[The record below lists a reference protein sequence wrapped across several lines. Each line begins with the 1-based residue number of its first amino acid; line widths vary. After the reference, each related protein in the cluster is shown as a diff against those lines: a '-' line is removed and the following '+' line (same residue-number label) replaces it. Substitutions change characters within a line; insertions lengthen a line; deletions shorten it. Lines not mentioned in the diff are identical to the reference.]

1 MSKRTTGVNDKMI
14 KKVIMV
20 YNAVCV
26 FLAGY
31 VVVGML
37 YYKMQE
43 PGKFVCN
50 VSARVDDPEAAKFIA
65 WVFWVFYAQKFWE
78 FCDTWFFILR
88 RSFRQVTF
96 LHIFHHSSI
105 TFVVGTILKFDYSG
119 DMFLPIFL
127 NALVHVLM
135 YSHYLVTALGIK
147 SWWRQY
153 LTSLQLAQFCL
164 ISLQSAVAY
173 SRGPSCGAPDWAK
186 VIMILYMCSMLFL
199 FGKFFVKRY
208 IQKDTSANM
217 DGVITTKAFTPEYIT
232 YQGTAVLGAKGTA
245 KIELPLGAKTMTSRG
260 SRVNLAYVFLPRRPC
275 SPNSFAH
282 LFAQHRQPSTT
293 LALALTF
300 TLIRSY
306 QLTAIGASMP
316 GLFVES
322 EVDTAPDS
330 NQAKNEA
337 PSFSV
342 SGGKEGAK
350 VSWQVACERVE
361 RPARKQ
367 KSPLPCCPQQQ

>member
-232 YQGTAVLGAKGTA
+232 YQGTAILGAKGTA

-260 SRVNLAYVFLPRRPC
+260 SRVNLA
-275 SPNSFAH
+275 
-282 LFAQHRQPSTT
+282 
-293 LALALTF
+293 
-300 TLIRSY
+300 Y